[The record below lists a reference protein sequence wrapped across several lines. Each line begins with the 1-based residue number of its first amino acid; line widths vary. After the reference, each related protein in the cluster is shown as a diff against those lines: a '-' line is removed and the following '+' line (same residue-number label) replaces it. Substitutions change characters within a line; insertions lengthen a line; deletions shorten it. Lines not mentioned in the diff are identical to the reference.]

1 MKRQDREDSAL
12 VGAVMDGDVNAFAK
26 LFSRYRKPLYNAAYR
41 ITGNRQDALD
51 ATQSAFANAYAALSS
66 FDRSR
71 SFFSWIFRIVVNES
85 TDVARRRETQLE
97 PETADGL
104 LEMRPD
110 PEESLHG
117 SESDREVRRAIQRLK
132 PDYRAVIVLRHFLEL
147 SYAEIADAVG
157 VPEKTVKSR
166 LFTARQS
173 LKELLTAPEVGGA
186 KAHGPRAAN
195 QG

>member
-12 VGAVMDGDVNAFAK
+12 VAAVMDGDVNAFAQ
-26 LFSRYRKPLYNAAYR
+26 LFSRYKKPLYNAAYR

-51 ATQSAFANAYAALSS
+51 ATQSAFANAYAALAG
-66 FDRSR
+66 FDRDR
-71 SFFSWIFRIVVNES
+71 SFFSWIFRIVINES
-85 TDVARRRETQLE
+85 TDVARRREAQLE
-97 PETADGL
+97 PEMAEGL

-110 PEESLHG
+110 PEASLHD
-117 SESDREVRRAIQRLK
+117 SESDREVRRAIQQLK
-132 PDYRAVIVLRHFLEL
+132 PDYRVVIVLRHFLDL
-147 SYAEIADAVG
+147 SYSEIADAVG

-173 LKELLTAPEVGGA
+173 LKEMLTDLSGPESSGQRTVS
-186 KAHGPRAAN
+186 